1 MKLGSWLIAR
11 GKISGVQ
18 LKRALLD
25 QSFYGGYLSSSLMK
39 LGYLDEKS
47 LGDYLAESFQVS
59 YAGSTAFANIPTEV
73 LRMIPSAVASK
84 HRIVPLAVVGRKLQ
98 IATLNPRDILVL
110 DEVAFLT
117 GLQVE
122 AWVTSES
129 VLVDA
134 LEKFY
139 QIPRS
144 TRQTIPLADEAEREP
159 GEDFPPCPPERSL
172 SGNLS
177 APPHPDRDELGL
189 DGRPLS
195 APAEEM
201 EGRHLHS
208 PAPGGP
214 ADSLPARAI
223 PRSIEEWRS
232 DEATTTQEM
241 AAPSPDPLPAPS
253 LEGGSG
259 APQSFAPAARP
270 PAPSLR
276 PSLSLVPPPPPA
288 SLEEVSLRLKN
299 SMTRDEVFEALV
311 GFCAA
316 RFARTALFV
325 VMQEKVIGWGGRGDG
340 FDAARIRTTLI
351 PFEAPSIFSYFRMGS
366 DFYFGPVP
374 ELPANQQF
382 YKDLSVTVP
391 DRVLLV
397 PIHIKGR
404 LIALLYGDNGTGRR
418 EEPDI
423 ALFRRVAQKAC
434 LALEILILRNKI
446 EMI

>member
-39 LGYLDEKS
+39 LGYLDEKT
-47 LGDYLAESFQVS
+47 LGEYLAESFQVS
-59 YAGSTAFANIPTEV
+59 YAGSSAFANIPTEV

-84 HRIVPLAVVGRKLQ
+84 HRLVPLAVIGRKLQ
-98 IATLNPRDILVL
+98 VATLNPRDILVL

-117 GLQVE
+117 GLPVE

-129 VLVDA
+129 HMVDA

-139 QIPRS
+139 QVPRS
-144 TRQTIPLADEAEREP
+144 ARQTIPLADEAAGEP
-159 GEDFPPCPPERSL
+159 GEDFSPSLPERS
-172 SGNLS
+172 SSEN
-177 APPHPDRDELGL
+177 PPGTPRPDPDELGL

-195 APAEEM
+195 APAEEV
-201 EGRHLHS
+201 EGRHSSS
-208 PAPGGP
+208 PDPG
-214 ADSLPARAI
+214 AQSNRLPARAI
-223 PRSIEEWRS
+223 PRSIEEWHS
-232 DEATTTQEM
+232 GEAATPQEV
-241 AAPSPDPLPAPS
+241 AAPCQDPLPSPS
-253 LEGGSG
+253 PKGGAG
-259 APQSFAPAARP
+259 APQSFVSAARTL
-270 PAPSLR
+270 PSPRSPLA
-276 PSLSLVPPPPPA
+276 LVPPPPPA
-288 SLEEVSLRLKN
+288 SVEEVSLRLKN
-299 SMTRDEVFEALV
+299 STTRDEVFEALV

-325 VMQEKVIGWGGRGDG
+325 VMQERVIGWGGRGDG

-351 PFEAPSIFSYFRMGS
+351 PFETPSIFSYFRMGS

-382 YKDLSVTVP
+382 YKDLSLTVP
-391 DRVLLV
+391 DRVLVV
-397 PIHIKGR
+397 PILIKGR

-423 ALFRRVAQKAC
+423 ALFRRVAQKAS

>member
-25 QSFYGGYLSSSLMK
+25 QSFYGGCLSSSLMK
-39 LGYLDEKS
+39 LGYVDERS
-47 LGDYLAESFQVS
+47 LGEYLAETFQVP
-59 YAGSTAFANIPTEV
+59 YAPAARLADISPET
-73 LRMIPSAVASK
+73 LRMIPAAVAAR
-84 HRIVPLAVVGRKLQ
+84 HHIIPLAVEGRKLLL
-98 IATLNPRDILVL
+98 AMMNPRDILVL

-122 AWVTSES
+122 AWVSSENF
-129 VLVDA
+129 LLDA

-144 TRQTIPLADEAEREP
+144 VRQTIPLAEQAEEAAQADSGAPRPIPPSAAAPPAPSAPERE
-159 GEDFPPCPPERSL
+159 
-172 SGNLS
+172 
-177 APPHPDRDELGL
+177 ELGL

-195 APAEEM
+195 ASAEVVE
-201 EGRHLHS
+201 EIRAVPPS
-208 PAPGGP
+208 PEVQ
-214 ADSLPARAI
+214 ARGAVPSRPL

-232 DEATTTQEM
+232 EDAATQQFAPPALRDM
-241 AAPSPDPLPAPS
+241 PAAPA
-253 LEGGSG
+253 ETASG
-259 APQSFAPAARP
+259 AVEPLLRPARTSPAARP
-270 PAPSLR
+270 PLT
-276 PSLSLVPPPPPA
+276 LVPTAPPA
-288 SLEEVSLRLKN
+288 SVEEVSLRLKN
-299 SMTRDEVFEALV
+299 SLTRDEIFDAVV
-311 GFCAA
+311 GFSAA
-316 RFARTALFV
+316 RFVRTALFV

-340 FDAARIRTTLI
+340 FDPARIRATTI
-351 PFEAPSIFSYFRMGS
+351 PFSVPSIFSYFRMGS

-374 ELPANQQF
+374 DLPANRQF
-382 YKDLSVTVP
+382 YRDLSAPSP
-391 DRVLLV
+391 DLVLLI
-397 PIHIKGR
+397 PILIKGR

-423 ALFRRVAQKAC
+423 ALFRRVAQKAS